1 MAALELGAASYM
13 SQNVS
18 QKLTQRAEQRLR
30 DSFLAIA
37 LLMIVVLALRIGHE
51 YKLKQTGD
59 LLIDVLSTVHKIEA
73 LEIKIFDA
81 VEMATTSNALKWSAI
96 RSENVPLLRQELQKL
111 QAMAPDAAGF
121 NERLKQVSRNFKVTH
136 DAIFEH
142 SNAGN
147 FIAALNGVRS
157 VSYQSSKRYVNNL
170 INELRISTQASLIK
184 NRETSTFLANALTL
198 GSILFGMCLIRLR
211 QMRKLNEDRDHF
223 ASISDDILELRD
235 ENANLADIT
244 QEQLKKIDELAAVSE
259 ITSNMVM
266 LKGSDLKVR
275 WVNNA
280 FCELTGYTPEEVEK
294 KPFYFEALVTPKLNE
309 VLQKP
314 DPAKALAESKIK
326 TYELNAGRF
335 DSRFIT
341 KRGSTLWLSMDS
353 QKLVDK
359 NGVLTGYVLVGTD
372 VTLKKRQEIRI
383 TSYASDMKRFAHIA
397 SHDLKEPMR
406 QIGDYLNVLK
416 EADSVGDT
424 ELKARCYDVMSKATK
439 RGRNLVSDLL
449 RFAKLQDRTLGK
461 AFHPIEEVLEPILEQ
476 LEVSN
481 FRGNITFTNDV
492 PQVLIN
498 ADDTLLQSAIQNLI
512 SNAVKYTAP
521 DRPNAIHLG
530 MKHDGDVYHLFV
542 TDTGIGFNDEQS
554 RTIFEPFT
562 RLVNKQEFA
571 GSGIGLSI
579 VSSIVQKHGW
589 QITAKG
595 EEGVGA
601 SFEIVLPATDVIKID
616 PETVQTEEAA

>member
-1 MAALELGAASYM
+1 M

-59 LLIDVLSTVHKIEA
+59 LLIDVLSTVQKIEA
-73 LEIKIFDA
+73 LEIEIFDA
-81 VEMATTSNALKWSAI
+81 VARATLSNELKWSAI
-96 RSENVPLLRQELQKL
+96 RSEKVPLLMQEIQKL
-111 QAMAPDAAGF
+111 QAMAPDEADF
-121 NERLKQVSRNFKVTH
+121 KERLKQASRNFTVIH

-147 FIAALNGVRS
+147 FIAARKTLRRL
-157 VSYQSSKRYVNNL
+157 SYQSSKRDVSQI
-170 INELRISTQASLIK
+170 INELRNSAKASLIK
-184 NRETSTFLANALTL
+184 SREKSAVLANMLTL
-198 GSILFGMCLIRLR
+198 GSILFGMFLIRLR
-211 QMRKLNEDRDHF
+211 QTRKLKEDRNHF

-235 ENANLADIT
+235 ENTNLAGIT
-244 QEQLKKIDELAAVSE
+244 KEQLILIDELAAVSE

-266 LKGSDLKVR
+266 LKGPDRKVR

-294 KPFYFEALVTPKLNE
+294 KLFYFDALVSPELNE

-314 DPAKALAESKIK
+314 APAEAPVESKIK
-326 TYELNAGRF
+326 TYEYNVGRF
-335 DSRFIT
+335 DSFLIT
-341 KRGSTLWLSMDS
+341 KKGSPLWLSMDS

-359 NGVLTGYVLVGTD
+359 NGVITGYVLVGTD
-372 VTLKKRQEIRI
+372 VTLKKQQEIQI

-424 ELKARCYDVMSKATK
+424 ELKTRCYDVMSKATK

-449 RFAKLQDRTLGK
+449 RFAKLQDRTLVK
-461 AFHPIEEVLEPILEQ
+461 AFQPIEEVLEPILEQ

-498 ADDTLLQSAIQNLI
+498 ADDTLLQSVIQNLI

-521 DRPNAIHLG
+521 DRPNAVHLG
-530 MKHDGDVYHLFV
+530 MENDGDVYRLFV
-542 TDTGIGFNDEQS
+542 TDTGIGFKNEQS
-554 RTIFEPFT
+554 QSIFEPFT
-562 RLVNKQEFA
+562 RLVTKQEFA

-616 PETVQTEEAA
+616 PETAQTEEAA